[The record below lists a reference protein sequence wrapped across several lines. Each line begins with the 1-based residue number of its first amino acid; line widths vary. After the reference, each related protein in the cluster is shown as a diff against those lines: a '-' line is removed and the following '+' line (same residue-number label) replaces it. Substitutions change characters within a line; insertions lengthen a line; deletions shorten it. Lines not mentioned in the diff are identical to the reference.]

1 MRGSS
6 AIRSDDPSDPI
17 PDSRASTSIFTRAPA
32 LRASDVRF
40 VRGGADLVAPFSLT
54 IDAGDARDL
63 AQPTGFSASLAARVC
78 GAIVR
83 PTSGTIY
90 VGDYETRLQPPQAKR
105 RVGFVDVAGF
115 DGDTHAFACEVAFH
129 AQCWGIARHLARERA
144 ARVLDALS
152 RDDAY
157 ARAIALALV
166 ADVDLIVLDQP
177 PGDLA
182 VRVHAL
188 APTAAL
194 LATRVA

>member
-1 MRGSS
+1 M
-6 AIRSDDPSDPI
+6 
-17 PDSRASTSIFTRAPA
+17 
-32 LRASDVRF
+32 
-40 VRGGADLVAPFSLT
+40 
-54 IDAGDARDL
+54 
-63 AQPTGFSASLAARVC
+63 C

-129 AQCWGIARHLARERA
+129 AQCWGITRHLASERA

>member
-1 MRGSS
+1 
-6 AIRSDDPSDPI
+6 
-17 PDSRASTSIFTRAPA
+17 
-32 LRASDVRF
+32 VRF
-40 VRGGADLVAPFSLT
+40 VRDGTDLIAPFSLT
-54 IDAGDARDL
+54 IDAGDTRDL
-63 AQPTGFSASLAARVC
+63 PQPTGFSASLAARVC

-115 DGDTHAFACEVAFH
+115 DGDAHAFACEVAFH
-129 AQCWGIARHLARERA
+129 AQCWGIARRLARERA
-144 ARVLDALS
+144 ARILDALA

-157 ARAIALALV
+157 ARALALALV

-177 PGDLA
+177 PDDIVSR
-182 VRVHAL
+182 VRAL
-188 APTAAL
+188 APTSAL

>member
-1 MRGSS
+1 M
-6 AIRSDDPSDPI
+6 
-17 PDSRASTSIFTRAPA
+17 
-32 LRASDVRF
+32 
-40 VRGGADLVAPFSLT
+40 
-54 IDAGDARDL
+54 
-63 AQPTGFSASLAARVC
+63 C

-115 DGDTHAFACEVAFH
+115 DGDAHAFACEVAFH
-129 AQCWGIARHLARERA
+129 AQCWGIARRLARERV
-144 ARVLDALS
+144 ARMLDALS

-157 ARAIALALV
+157 ARAIALAFV
-166 ADVDLIVLDQP
+166 TDVDLIVLDQP

-182 VRVHAL
+182 ARVRAL
-188 APTAAL
+188 VPAAAL